1 MLSLT
6 KWSSHGGHCHK
17 TVVCFFHFSSYF
29 FNWVWQLV
37 VDRLPKKSK
46 QTMFRIKPVLFPPA
60 SLKKLVNTSHYLPRS
75 QLILQTCRASSSN
88 ATTGNF
94 TFLSQ
99 MYQDLSQSSWV
110 MNTQHLLEAVHDYT
124 HLPWW
129 ATIVVTTVSL
139 RLAITLPL
147 AAYQVIFYYNN

>member
-1 MLSLT
+1 
-6 KWSSHGGHCHK
+6 
-17 TVVCFFHFSSYF
+17 
-29 FNWVWQLV
+29 
-37 VDRLPKKSK
+37 
-46 QTMFRIKPVLFPPA
+46 MFRIKPVLFPPA

-147 AAYQVIFYYNN
+147 AAYQVIFYYNNLQMFSRSHYEYWSAAQHLRQTGKPQTRNGRYSQGTQGRD